1 MTPDGPYSELVAGH
15 FDAPAHVGPL
25 DGDRSNVFTGA
36 AGRREG
42 SLQVCFEARIQAGRI
57 DDMAFQAYGC
67 PHAIAACS
75 LVNVRLTGRSAPE
88 LECVDVRALI
98 GELEVPVEK
107 TGRLLIL
114 QDALH
119 DCFRAWD
126 NRRLAGN

>member
-1 MTPDGPYSELVAGH
+1 MTPGDPYSELVARH
-15 FDAPAHVGPL
+15 FDAPARVGPL
-25 DGDRSNVFTGA
+25 DGDRSDVFTGA

-42 SLQVCFEARIQAGRI
+42 GLQVRFEARIQAGRI
-57 DDMAFQAYGC
+57 EAMAFQAYGC

-75 LVNVRLTGRSAPE
+75 LTTERLTGRSAPE
-88 LECVDVRALI
+88 LDCVDMQALMR
-98 GELEVPVEK
+98 ELDVPVEK
-107 TGRLLIL
+107 TGRILIL